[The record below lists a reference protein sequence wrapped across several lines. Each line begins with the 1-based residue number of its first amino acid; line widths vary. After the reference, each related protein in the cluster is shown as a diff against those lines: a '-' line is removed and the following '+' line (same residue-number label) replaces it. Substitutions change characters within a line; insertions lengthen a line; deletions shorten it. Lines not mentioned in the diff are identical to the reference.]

1 MRKKWWLFLLA
12 PPAILLFGWLFGE
25 MIMHLWNWLLP
36 GLFGWKTITFWQG
49 LGLLVLCRTLF
60 GGWGGG
66 NNRGG
71 KKWKKNRC
79 GPVDGMTP
87 EEREHFRQRMRDRAG
102 FNEPGSEAR
111 A

>member
-1 MRKKWWLFLLA
+1 MRKKWWLFLVV
-12 PPAILLFGWLFGE
+12 PPAVVLFGWLFGE

-71 KKWKKNRC
+71 KKWKKNPC
-79 GPVDGMTP
+79 NSGDGMTP
-87 EEREHFRQRMRDRAG
+87 EERERFRQRMRERAG
-102 FNEPGSEAR
+102 FDDPEGTVR